1 MAVSQTLKSGFL
13 DMILALLIG
22 DDMKQGT
29 HPLGPC
35 QWNEDNGNTYLKG
48 VILKIKQDNS
58 YKYFSTVP
66 GV

>member
-1 MAVSQTLKSGFL
+1 
-13 DMILALLIG
+13 MILALLIG